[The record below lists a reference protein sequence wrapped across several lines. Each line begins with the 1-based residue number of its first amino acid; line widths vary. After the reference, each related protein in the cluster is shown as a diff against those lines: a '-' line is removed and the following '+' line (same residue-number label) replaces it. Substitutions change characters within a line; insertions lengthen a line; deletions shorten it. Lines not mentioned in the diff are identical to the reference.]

1 MDFSWSA
8 EQLALKRSVAEFAA
22 ATLNDGVVGD
32 DRTATFPR
40 EKWNRCAEF
49 GVLGLAVPEEY
60 GGSGQDLL
68 TTMLAMESLGYACR
82 DNGLLFALNAQMW
95 AVQTPIL
102 RFGSPEQRDRY
113 LRPLVRGESIGSH
126 AITEP
131 GSGSDSFEMATRA
144 ERRGDV
150 YVLNG
155 TKTFAS
161 NAPVADVFLV
171 FAATNKSR
179 GFMGITAF
187 LIEKGTRGLTVGKPI
202 DKMGLRTAPYS
213 EVTLSDCEVPVEA
226 RLGNEGNGGTIFKHS
241 MGWERACILASHVG
255 AMQRQ
260 LETCVEYAKTRQQF
274 GRSIGKFQQ
283 VSSMIVD
290 MRLRLETS
298 RLLLYR
304 AGWLRA
310 QGNEAVDDVALAKLH
325 LSESFVQSSL
335 QAIQIHGGYGY
346 STEFEVERDLRDALG
361 GRIYSGTSEI
371 QREIIARQL
380 GL

>member
-1 MDFSWSA
+1 MDFSWSD
-8 EQLALKRSVAEFAA
+8 EQLALKRSLVQFG
-22 ATLNDGVVGD
+22 ATLNDEVIDD
-32 DRTATFPR
+32 DRAARFRPD
-40 EKWNRCAEF
+40 KWRRCAEF
-49 GVLGLAVPEEY
+49 GVLGLATPEEY
-60 GGSGQDLL
+60 GGSGLDVL
-68 TTMLAMESLGYACR
+68 TTMLAMESLGYACQ

-95 AVQTPIL
+95 AVQAPIL
-102 RFGSPEQRDRY
+102 RFGSDQQRSHY
-113 LRPLVRGESIGSH
+113 LPALLNGQSIGTH
-126 AITEP
+126 AISEP
-131 GSGSDSFEMATRA
+131 GAGSDSFAMGTMAV
-144 ERRGDV
+144 RRGDA

-161 NAPVADVFLV
+161 NAPVADLFLV
-171 FAATNKSR
+171 FASTNRRS

-187 LIEKGTRGLTVGKPI
+187 LIEKGTRGLAVGRPI

-213 EVTLSDCEVPVEA
+213 EVVLEDCEVPIEA
-226 RLGNEGNGGTIFKHS
+226 RLGGEGNGGTIFKHS

-260 LETCVEYAKTRQQF
+260 LERCVEYAQSRQQF
-274 GRSIGKFQQ
+274 GQPIGKFQA

-290 MRLRLETS
+290 MRLRLETA

-310 QGNEAVDDVALAKLH
+310 RGEDAVEEVALAKLY
-325 LSESFVQSSL
+325 LSESFVESSL

-346 STEFEVERDLRDALG
+346 ATEFAVERDLRDALG

-371 QREIIARQL
+371 QRDIIARRM

>member
-1 MDFSWSA
+1 MDFSWSDD
-8 EQLALKRSVAEFAA
+8 QLALKRSFTEFGL
-22 ATLNDGVVGD
+22 TLNDSVIDD
-32 DRTATFPR
+32 DRAARFPTD
-40 EKWNRCAEF
+40 KWRRCAEF
-49 GVLGLAVPEEY
+49 GVLGLAIPEEY
-60 GGSGQDLL
+60 GGNGSDVL
-68 TTMLAMESLGYACR
+68 TTMMAMEALGYSCQ

-95 AVQTPIL
+95 AVQAPIL
-102 RFGSPEQRDRY
+102 RFANEEQRRRY
-113 LRPLVRGESIGSH
+113 LVPLIEGAIIGSH
-126 AITEP
+126 AISEP
-131 GSGSDSFEMATRA
+131 GAGSDSFTMSTTATRD
-144 ERRGDV
+144 GDG

-161 NAPVADVFLV
+161 SAPVADLFLV
-171 FAATNKSR
+171 FAATNRAR

-187 LIEKGTRGLTVGKPI
+187 LIEKGTPGLRVGRPI
-202 DKMGLRTAPYS
+202 EKMGLRTAPYS
-213 EVTLSDCEVPVEA
+213 EVVLQDCLVSAEA

-260 LETCVEYAKTRQQF
+260 LETSVEYAKTRRQF
-274 GRSIGKFQQ
+274 GQAIGKFQA

-290 MRLRLETS
+290 MRLRLETA
-298 RLLLYR
+298 RLLLYK

-310 QGNEAVDDVALAKLH
+310 QGQEAVEEVALAKLY
-325 LSESFVQSSL
+325 LSETFVQSSL

-346 STEFEVERDLRDALG
+346 STEFGIERDFRDALG

-371 QREIIARQL
+371 QRDIVARRM

>member
-1 MDFSWSA
+1 MDFSWSE
-8 EQLALKRSVAEFAA
+8 EQLALKRSIDEFARG
-22 ATLNDGVVGD
+22 TLNDGVMAD
-32 DRTATFPR
+32 DRSSTFPR
-40 EKWNRCAEF
+40 GKWAQCAAF

-60 GGSGQDLL
+60 GGSGLDIL
-68 TTMLAMESLGYACR
+68 TTMLAMETLGYRCR

-102 RFGSPEQRDRY
+102 RFGSAEQRERY
-113 LRPLVRGESIGSH
+113 LLPLVRGASIGSH

-131 GSGSDSFEMATRA
+131 GSGSDSFTMSATA
-144 ERRGDV
+144 EQRGDR
-150 YVLNG
+150 YILNG

-171 FAATNKSR
+171 FAATSRAR

-187 LIEKGTRGLTVGKPI
+187 LVEKGTPGLTVGRPI
-202 DKMGLRTAPYS
+202 EKMGLRTSPYS
-213 EVTLSDCEVPVEA
+213 EVILQDCEIPVDA
-226 RLGNEGNGGTIFKHS
+226 RLGNVGNGGTIFKHS

-260 LETCVEYAKTRQQF
+260 IETCVEYAKTRRQF
-274 GRSIGKFQQ
+274 GQAIGKFQQ

-310 QGNEAVDDVALAKLH
+310 QGQEAIDEVALAKLH
-325 LSESFVQSSL
+325 ISECFVQSSL
-335 QAIQIHGGYGY
+335 QAIQLHGGYGY
-346 STEFEVERDLRDALG
+346 STEFEVERDLRDSLG

-371 QREIIARQL
+371 QRDIIARQM